1 MTQQTSLFDQSPP
14 NQDGK
19 TICFRP
25 ELNQWRKQA
34 RRALE
39 EQLHPDAIHW
49 CCDSKAADAPT
60 ASSIDV
66 QVPKSYADAIQQA
79 QWHSDPQRWDLFY
92 RLLWRMHHG
101 EKGLMQK
108 RQDEHRQRLHRLV
121 RQVNRD
127 LHKMK
132 AFVRFEPIKSDGEES
147 FYAWFEPEHYILKPG
162 AQFFRRRFSN
172 MRWMIHTPE
181 GIAIWVPGDG
191 LRFSGPQQRQHT
203 DDDPAQALWHRY
215 YQSTFNPARLKI
227 DAMLNEMPKKYWKN
241 MPETRHITAM
251 IHGSSER
258 TGKMLQHRK
267 SEEKLRCGP
276 RPTPTDSKPAG
287 EPAGEP

>member
-1 MTQQTSLFDQSPP
+1 MTHQNSLFDQLPP
-14 NQDGK
+14 EQGRE
-19 TICFRP
+19 TIRFRP

-34 RRALE
+34 RRALGE
-39 EQLHPDAIHW
+39 GSHPDSIHW
-49 CCDSKAADAPT
+49 CCDSNAADAPT
-60 ASSIDV
+60 SSSIDI
-66 QVPKSYADAIQQA
+66 QVPKSYADALLQA

-92 RLLWRMHHG
+92 RLLWRMHQG
-101 EKGLMQK
+101 EKGLMQM
-108 RQDEHRQRLHRLV
+108 RHDEHRQRLHRLV

-132 AFVRFEPIKSDGEES
+132 AFVRFEPINSDGAEA

-172 MRWMIHTPE
+172 MHWMIQTPE

-191 LRFSGPQQRQHT
+191 LRFSGPQQRQDT
-203 DDDPAQALWHRY
+203 GDDPAQALWHRY

-241 MPETRHITAM
+241 MPETHHISRM
-251 IHGSSER
+251 IQTSPQTTGEMLER
-258 TGKMLQHRK
+258 RK
-267 SEEKLRCGP
+267 QTESLNCGP
-276 RPTPTDSKPAG
+276 RPDAKK
-287 EPAGEP
+287 